1 MATNRKAPQSS
12 AVDRQPTGT
21 SPVQNVAQS
30 PCPSWDGHRSA
41 PSLHKPTGPS
51 TTKTGDISPSSQKR
65 YAGDFALHRRV
76 LAELIRDG
84 AKCGTKIAAM
94 LHIEAPRRMM
104 QYLAGQGYVRE
115 VSPGDKPKKRMPVW
129 AATAA
134 GLRFV
139 ECGPE

>member
-1 MATNRKAPQSS
+1 MSVASFQNKNKKSAARAQAAAEIAISMTITQARKL
-12 AVDRQPTGT
+12 GT
-21 SPVQNVAQS
+21 TI
-30 PCPSWDGHRSA
+30 G
-41 PSLHKPTGPS
+41 
-51 TTKTGDISPSSQKR
+51 
-65 YAGDFALHRRV
+65 
-76 LAELIRDG
+76 
-84 AKCGTKIAAM
+84 GTKIAAM